1 MKEEVRHIFEKR
13 FTTLKKSSLNLQEVE
28 FTKIKNFDNRV
39 LLLEIEEKEIED
51 VISNVGELR
60 VRNQMDSVFTSLKI
74 IGIP

>member
-1 MKEEVRHIFEKR
+1 VKEEVRHIFEKR